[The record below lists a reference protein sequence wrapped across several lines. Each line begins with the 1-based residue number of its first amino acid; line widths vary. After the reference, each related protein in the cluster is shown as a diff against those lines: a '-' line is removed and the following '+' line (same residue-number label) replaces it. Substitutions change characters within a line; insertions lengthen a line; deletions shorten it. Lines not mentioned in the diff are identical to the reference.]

1 MSDEKEKEI
10 ILRHNDK
17 YFVKVKIKND
27 YDAII
32 NAVKEALYYS
42 DEEIKNLVIS
52 FIDDEDCE
60 NTLDDDNIEEA
71 FEAKEWITRRKDSP
85 GPKPTQDGGDVE
97 KLKREISQLKSQI
110 RNNSS
115 ALKEAIQKCN
125 ENYKQQLEQLKNKF
139 VEELKLREN
148 LNKENLEQ
156 IQKELNECA
165 KSMIK
170 SKVEESN
177 IKIKEELNSKIE
189 TNKTNL
195 NKGIDEI
202 SLILKNIDENKK
214 EISKQISE
222 SNVNFSQIYELSKV
236 NIQSN

>member
-1 MSDEKEKEI
+1 MSDEEEKEI

-42 DEEIKNLVIS
+42 DDEIKNLVIN
-52 FIDDEDCE
+52 FIDDEECE
-60 NTLDDDNIEEA
+60 NTLDEDNIEEA

-115 ALKEAIQKCN
+115 ALQEAIQKCN

-139 VEELKLREN
+139 VEELKKREN

-156 IQKELNECA
+156 IQKELTECA
-165 KSMIK
+165 TSKIK

-189 TNKTNL
+189 KNKTNL
-195 NKGIDEI
+195 NNGIEEI
-202 SLILKNIDENKK
+202 SSILKTIDDNKK
-214 EISKQISE
+214 EISKQIIE
-222 SNVNFSQIYELSKV
+222 SNENFTKIYELSQV
-236 NIQSN
+236 NIK

>member
-1 MSDEKEKEI
+1 MSDEEEKEI

-17 YFVKVKIKND
+17 YIVKVKIKND
-27 YDAII
+27 YEAII

-42 DEEIKNLVIS
+42 DDEIKNLVIN
-52 FIDDEDCE
+52 FIDDEECE
-60 NTLDDDNIEEA
+60 NTLDEDNIEEA

-115 ALKEAIQKCN
+115 ALQEAIQKCN

-139 VEELKLREN
+139 VEELKKREN
-148 LNKENLEQ
+148 LNKQNLEQ
-156 IQKELNECA
+156 IQEELTECA

-189 TNKTNL
+189 KNKTNL
-195 NKGIDEI
+195 NNGIEEI
-202 SLILKNIDENKK
+202 SSILKTIDDNKK
-214 EISKQISE
+214 EISKQIIE
-222 SNVNFSQIYELSKV
+222 SNENFTKIYELSQV
-236 NIQSN
+236 NIK

>member
-1 MSDEKEKEI
+1 MSDEEEKEI

-27 YDAII
+27 YEAII

-42 DEEIKNLVIS
+42 DDEIKNLVIN
-52 FIDDEDCE
+52 FIDDEECE
-60 NTLDDDNIEEA
+60 NTLDEDNIEEA

-115 ALKEAIQKCN
+115 ALQEAIQKCN

-139 VEELKLREN
+139 VEELKKREN
-148 LNKENLEQ
+148 LNKQNLEQ
-156 IQKELNECA
+156 IQEELTECA

-189 TNKTNL
+189 KNKTNL
-195 NKGIDEI
+195 NNGIEEI
-202 SLILKNIDENKK
+202 SSILKTIDDNKK
-214 EISKQISE
+214 EISKQINE
-222 SNVNFSQIYELSKV
+222 SNENFSQIYELSQV
-236 NIQSN
+236 NNK

>member
-1 MSDEKEKEI
+1 MSDEEEKEI

-27 YDAII
+27 YEAII

-42 DEEIKNLVIS
+42 DDEIKNLVIN
-52 FIDDEDCE
+52 FIDDEECE
-60 NTLDDDNIEEA
+60 NTLDEDNIEEA

-115 ALKEAIQKCN
+115 ALQEAIQKCN

-139 VEELKLREN
+139 VEELKKREN
-148 LNKENLEQ
+148 LNKKNLEQ
-156 IQKELNECA
+156 IQEELTECA

-189 TNKTNL
+189 KNKTNL
-195 NKGIDEI
+195 NKGIEEI
-202 SLILKNIDENKK
+202 SSILKTIDDNKK

-222 SNVNFSQIYELSKV
+222 SNENFSQIYELSQV
-236 NIQSN
+236 NNK

>member
-1 MSDEKEKEI
+1 MSDEEEKEI

-42 DEEIKNLVIS
+42 DDEIKNLVIN
-52 FIDDEDCE
+52 FIDDEECE
-60 NTLDDDNIEEA
+60 NTLDEDNIEEA

-85 GPKPTQDGGDVE
+85 SPKPTQDGGDVE

-115 ALKEAIQKCN
+115 ALQEAIQKCN

-139 VEELKLREN
+139 VEELKKREN
-148 LNKENLEQ
+148 LNKTNLEQ
-156 IQKELNECA
+156 IQEELTECA

-189 TNKTNL
+189 KNKTNL
-195 NKGIDEI
+195 NNGIEEI
-202 SLILKNIDENKK
+202 SSILKTIDDNKK
-214 EISKQISE
+214 EISKQIIE
-222 SNVNFSQIYELSKV
+222 SNENFTKIYELSQV
-236 NIQSN
+236 NIK

>member
-1 MSDEKEKEI
+1 MSDEEEKEI

-27 YDAII
+27 YEAII

-42 DEEIKNLVIS
+42 DDEIKNLVIN
-52 FIDDEDCE
+52 FIDDEECE
-60 NTLDDDNIEEA
+60 NTLDEDNIEEA

-115 ALKEAIQKCN
+115 ALQEAIQKCN
-125 ENYKQQLEQLKNKF
+125 ENYKKQLEQLKNKF
-139 VEELKLREN
+139 VEELKQREN
-148 LNKENLEQ
+148 LNKTNLEQ
-156 IQKELNECA
+156 IQEELTECA

-189 TNKTNL
+189 KNKTNL
-195 NKGIDEI
+195 NNGIEEI
-202 SLILKNIDENKK
+202 SSILKTIDDNKK
-214 EISKQISE
+214 EISKQIIE
-222 SNVNFSQIYELSKV
+222 SNENFTKIYELSQV
-236 NIQSN
+236 NIK

>member
-1 MSDEKEKEI
+1 MSDEEEKEI

-42 DEEIKNLVIS
+42 DDEIKNLNIN
-52 FIDDEDCE
+52 FIDNDECE
-60 NTLDDDNIEEA
+60 NTLDEDNIEEA
-71 FEAKEWITRRKDSP
+71 FEAKEWITKRKDSPGP
-85 GPKPTQDGGDVE
+85 GPKPTQDGDVE

-115 ALKEAIQKCN
+115 ALQEAIQKCN
-125 ENYKQQLEQLKNKF
+125 ENYKQQLEQLKKKF
-139 VEELKLREN
+139 VEELKQREN
-148 LNKENLEQ
+148 LNKTNLEQ
-156 IQKELNECA
+156 IQEELTECA

-189 TNKTNL
+189 KNKTNL
-195 NKGIDEI
+195 NNGIEEI
-202 SLILKNIDENKK
+202 SSILKTIDDNKK

-222 SNVNFSQIYELSKV
+222 SNENFSKIYELSQV
-236 NIQSN
+236 NIK

>member
-1 MSDEKEKEI
+1 MSDEEEKEI

-17 YFVKVKIKND
+17 YIVKVKIKND
-27 YDAII
+27 YNAII

-52 FIDDEDCE
+52 FIDDEECE
-60 NTLDDDNIEEA
+60 NTLDEDNIDEA
-71 FEAKEWITRRKDSP
+71 LEAKEWITKRKDSPGP
-85 GPKPTQDGGDVE
+85 GPKPTQDGDVE

-110 RNNSS
+110 RNNSN
-115 ALKEAIQKCN
+115 ALQEAIQKCN

-139 VEELKLREN
+139 VEELKQREN
-148 LNKENLEQ
+148 LNKTNLEQ
-156 IQKELNECA
+156 IQEELTECA

-189 TNKTNL
+189 TNKINL
-195 NKGIDEI
+195 NNGIEEI

-214 EISKQISE
+214 EISKQIKE
-222 SNVNFSQIYELSKV
+222 SNENFSQIYELSQV
-236 NIQSN
+236 NIK

>member
-1 MSDEKEKEI
+1 MSDEEEKEI

-17 YFVKVKIKND
+17 YIVKVKIKND

-42 DEEIKNLVIS
+42 EEEIKNLVIS
-52 FIDDEDCE
+52 FIDEEDCE
-60 NTLDDDNIEEA
+60 NTLDGDNIEEA

-115 ALKEAIQKCN
+115 ALQEAIQKCN
-125 ENYKQQLEQLKNKF
+125 ENYKKQLEQLKNKF
-139 VEELKLREN
+139 VEELKQREN
-148 LNKENLEQ
+148 LNKTNLEQ
-156 IQKELNECA
+156 IQEELTECA

-195 NKGIDEI
+195 NKGIDDI
-202 SLILKNIDENKK
+202 NSILKTIDENKN
-214 EISKQISE
+214 EISKQIKE
-222 SNVNFSQIYELSKV
+222 SNVNFSQIYELSQV
-236 NIQSN
+236 NNK

>member
-17 YFVKVKIKND
+17 YLVKVKIKND

-52 FIDDEDCE
+52 FIDDDDCD
-60 NTLDDDNIEEA
+60 NVLDEDNIEEA

-85 GPKPTQDGGDVE
+85 GPKPTQDGDVE

-110 RNNSS
+110 RNNSN
-115 ALKEAIQKCN
+115 ALQEAIQKCN

-156 IQKELNECA
+156 IHKELTECA
-165 KSMIK
+165 KSTIK

-189 TNKTNL
+189 INKTNL
-195 NKGIDEI
+195 NKGIEEI

-214 EISKQISE
+214 EISKQIKE
-222 SNVNFSQIYELSKV
+222 SNENFSQIYELSQV

>member
-17 YFVKVKIKND
+17 YIVKVKIKND

>member
-1 MSDEKEKEI
+1 MSDEEEKEI

-27 YDAII
+27 YEAII

-42 DEEIKNLVIS
+42 DDEIKNLVIN
-52 FIDDEDCE
+52 FIDDEECE
-60 NTLDDDNIEEA
+60 NTLDEDNIEEA

-115 ALKEAIQKCN
+115 ALQEAIQKCN

-139 VEELKLREN
+139 VEELKKREN
-148 LNKENLEQ
+148 LNKQNLEQ
-156 IQKELNECA
+156 IQEELTECA

-189 TNKTNL
+189 KNKTNL
-195 NKGIDEI
+195 NNGIEEI
-202 SLILKNIDENKK
+202 SSILKTIDENKK

-222 SNVNFSQIYELSKV
+222 SNENFSQIYELSQV
-236 NIQSN
+236 NNK

>member
-1 MSDEKEKEI
+1 MSDEEEKEI

-27 YDAII
+27 YEAII

-42 DEEIKNLVIS
+42 DDEIKNLVIN
-52 FIDDEDCE
+52 FIDDEECE
-60 NTLDDDNIEEA
+60 NTLDEDNIEEA

-115 ALKEAIQKCN
+115 ALQEAIQKCN

-139 VEELKLREN
+139 VEELKKREN

-156 IQKELNECA
+156 IQEELTECA

-189 TNKTNL
+189 KNKTNL
-195 NKGIDEI
+195 NNGIDEI
-202 SLILKNIDENKK
+202 SSILKTIDDNKK

-222 SNVNFSQIYELSKV
+222 SNENFSQIYELSQV
-236 NIQSN
+236 NNK